1 MKKQAKTIEVQG
13 KKQADILKTLKPK
26 ESQVM
31 EDKSDDN
38 EKHLKYK
45 EVFNELSKEIID
57 EIYNIC
63 KKNYLNSLSYY
74 FKSPNTETINFIDFH

>member
-1 MKKQAKTIEVQG
+1 MKKQAKTMEVQG
-13 KKQADILKTLKPK
+13 KEQADILKTLKPK

-45 EVFNELSKEIID
+45 EVFNELSSERID
-57 EIYNIC
+57 EIYNTS
-63 KKNYLNSLSYY
+63 K
-74 FKSPNTETINFIDFH
+74 EINFKN